1 LDNRNLLLAVVLSG
15 LLILGWDV
23 GMRYFY
29 PEAALSADVLGRVFG
44 VQRGTGGALIRK
56 PR

>member
-29 PEAALSADVLGRVFG
+29 PEAAIS
-44 VQRGTGGALIRK
+44 
-56 PR
+56 